1 MSFNFLEIT
10 NNTGNINKVFTWS
23 ESKCSKTSNAR
34 VYNATFQEKS
44 FNTLEEFDAYLAND
58 IQTNQAICLG
68 KSKHSLTQGKL
79 LTKGQEDI
87 SNSTISRSNAYLENQ
102 DALQLCL
109 GDIDADTQM
118 SDEMIEVI
126 STQDSTYDAVLELHG
141 DGFSEVSVRSGS
153 SSSTGIV
160 DTVTEEPVYVS
171 NSQHL
176 YWILLNADTPQDLD
190 RYVEFLK
197 RRAVIKKFWFL
208 KIHKDGSTSFRT
220 LLDLSVIKSMQSRL
234 SFEAPATVG
243 EGLKKM
249 KQTSKF
255 YNTTNGLI
263 PFDLQNIEYK
273 SLPDWRVVY
282 EQAKLDNKGKIN
294 AIKKQYRADKILELV
309 QLHNFSE
316 SEAALII
323 DEYLT
328 KSNVSASMILKA
340 ADDKSHKVSK
350 FLIQGATSWDVY
362 DIFDYKKGLGK
373 TYINVKNIFNANV
386 YTYLRGGVTYNIS
399 FTIDEILN
407 ILNTLDYKE
416 DVTKILFA
424 LIDYVVTNEFGEDDV
439 SKIIELLES
448 NKCSFEFEKF
458 YYKNYIDYEVKKRMS
473 NYAFMMMDGKTGLI
487 KNDEDG
493 DLTLYTK
500 QGVMDK
506 FSNQN
511 FYTKDP
517 YNLKK
522 NIEINVVKHW
532 MKQEYRVDYDKV
544 VFTDDNVQKNEYN
557 LYKGFKYTPI
567 NHSDVDI
574 DSYFVLIKEVICDGD
589 ELFYNVVLSFIAQII
604 QDPFNKLGTCLV
616 ISGKK
621 RIGKGTFI
629 KILGELIGSNHYFQ
643 TTQPDKVFGRF
654 NVHLHRTILAYLNE
668 AVWSGDKSIESRIK
682 GLISDDDMTYE
693 MKGGAIYG
701 AKNVLR
707 LILDSNDKY
716 IVPATADEG
725 RYVVLGAS
733 DVRKDD
739 KQFLGEVNGL
749 RKSKKAMEKLM
760 YYFANFN
767 YKPYEYHLR
776 EAPKS
781 KFLVEQIAQNFS
793 KIQEWWFRNLQE
805 GNIYKAN
812 YMVDAD
818 GIKISNEGLWESFK
832 EFHKGKTQYEKQI
845 SFYSDLADLLDDAI
859 VRKGV
864 KVRAGTTGKII
875 APLYK
880 ARELFTAKYL
890 VGDFDDSVDWSQPS
904 ASNIPF
910 SIPFSA

>member
-263 PFDLQNIEYK
+263 PFNLQNIEYK
-273 SLPDWRVVY
+273 SLPNWRVVY

-340 ADDKSHKVSK
+340 ADDKSHKVSQ

-424 LIDYVVTNEFGEDDV
+424 LIDYVVTNEFGEDAV

-448 NKCSFEFEKF
+448 NNCSFEFEKF
-458 YYKNYIDYEVKKRMS
+458 YYKNYINFTVAEKMS
-473 NYAFMMMDGKTGLI
+473 DFAFIMMDGKTGVFR
-487 KNDEDG
+487 KSEDG
-493 DLTLYTK
+493 DLTLYTLRSIADLFLNK
-500 QGVMDK
+500 
-506 FSNQN
+506 N
-511 FYTKDP
+511 FYSKDP
-517 YNLKK
+517 NNLKK
-522 NIEINVVKHW
+522 TILVDVVKHW
-532 MKQEYRVDYDKV
+532 LRSQGREEFTSV
-544 VFTDDNVQKNEYN
+544 VFTDKETAENEYN
-557 LYKGFKYTPI
+557 LFRGFAYEPI
-567 NHSDVDI
+567 NHQDI
-574 DSYFVLIKEVICDGD
+574 DLEPYFTLVKDVIANGD
-589 ELFYNVVLSFIAQII
+589 ELFCNINHSFIAQML
-604 QDPFNKLGTCLV
+604 QDPFNKLGT
-616 ISGKK
+616 
-621 RIGKGTFI
+621 
-629 KILGELIGSNHYFQ
+629 
-643 TTQPDKVFGRF
+643 
-654 NVHLHRTILAYLNE
+654 A
-668 AVWSGDKSIESRIK
+668 
-682 GLISDDDMTYE
+682 
-693 MKGGAIYG
+693 
-701 AKNVLR
+701 
-707 LILDSNDKY
+707 
-716 IVPATADEG
+716 
-725 RYVVLGAS
+725 
-733 DVRKDD
+733 
-739 KQFLGEVNGL
+739 
-749 RKSKKAMEKLM
+749 
-760 YYFANFN
+760 
-767 YKPYEYHLR
+767 
-776 EAPKS
+776 
-781 KFLVEQIAQNFS
+781 
-793 KIQEWWFRNLQE
+793 
-805 GNIYKAN
+805 
-812 YMVDAD
+812 
-818 GIKISNEGLWESFK
+818 
-832 EFHKGKTQYEKQI
+832 
-845 SFYSDLADLLDDAI
+845 
-859 VRKGV
+859 
-864 KVRAGTTGKII
+864 
-875 APLYK
+875 
-880 ARELFTAKYL
+880 
-890 VGDFDDSVDWSQPS
+890 
-904 ASNIPF
+904 
-910 SIPFSA
+910 